1 MSWIRN
7 TGHQY
12 EGRQLPETLV
22 ESMPRRLTEDIAL
35 DGLQQC
41 MENNLYIREL
51 KYFLPLKFVYN
62 E

>member
-12 EGRQLPETLV
+12 EGRRQLPETLV

-35 DGLQQC
+35 EGPQQSI
-41 MENNLYIREL
+41 ENNLYVTEI
-51 KYFLPLKFVYN
+51 KYFLPLKFCLY
-62 E
+62 